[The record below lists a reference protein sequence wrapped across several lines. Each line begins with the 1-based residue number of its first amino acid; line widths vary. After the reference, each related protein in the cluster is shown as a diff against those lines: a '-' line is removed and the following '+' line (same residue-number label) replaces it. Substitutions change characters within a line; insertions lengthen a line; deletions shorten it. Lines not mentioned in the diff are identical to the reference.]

1 MKEVPVNEGQIH
13 DISWAPDGKQFMVI
27 TGYMPSLTVVY
38 DDTCKP
44 LFDMGKIHR
53 NTIRWSPLGRFCII
67 AGFGNLNGEIDIWDM
82 REQKKIAKCKSPSA
96 ASCIWSPDGR
106 KFLTAV
112 LTPRLRV
119 ENEFSIYYYDGTL
132 L

>member
-1 MKEVPVNEGQIH
+1 MKEVPVNEVMITQKKIFLLIYQGQIH

-67 AGFGNLNGEIDIWDM
+67 AG
-82 REQKKIAKCKSPSA
+82 
-96 ASCIWSPDGR
+96 
-106 KFLTAV
+106 
-112 LTPRLRV
+112 
-119 ENEFSIYYYDGTL
+119 
-132 L
+132 